1 MHPPLTV
8 ARGGRV
14 LKKQLAAAEPSTRVV
29 TSLFGQ
35 REKSRGGPREEE
47 AALLSLQKQSLVQQL
62 DPMGQEPI
70 DKVTCFPT
78 AVVLL

>member
-35 REKSRGGPREEE
+35 REKSRGGPR
-47 AALLSLQKQSLVQQL
+47 KRQL
-62 DPMGQEPI
+62 FFLFRS
-70 DKVTCFPT
+70 K
-78 AVVLL
+78 A